1 MDLERPTTPVA
12 DAAAALAEEACA
24 PFLLHHSH
32 RTFHYGMLFV
42 DAREVDAEAA
52 FIASMLHD
60 LGLTDAHRGD
70 KGFDDV
76 GAELACRFL
85 EDRGWA
91 RDRIRLVEQAIM
103 RHTRLDP
110 NEAPEHRVVQAGAA
124 LDVAGIPPE
133 MLDTDDAWAVLRS
146 FPRLDFGTAM
156 RDAFLDEVRRQP
168 DGTFAE
174 LERTVTLSELIVN
187 HPLDAAGEA

>member
-1 MDLERPTTPVA
+1 MDLTRPTTPVA
-12 DAAAALAEEACA
+12 DAAAALAAEACA

-42 DAREVDAEAA
+42 DPREVDAEAA
-52 FIASMLHD
+52 FVASMLHD
-60 LGLTDAHRGD
+60 LGLTDAHRSE

-85 EDRGWA
+85 EERDWE
-91 RDRIRLVEQAIM
+91 RDRIRLVEQAIL
-103 RHTRLDP
+103 RHTCLEP

-124 LDVAGIPPE
+124 LDVAGVPPE
-133 MLDTDDAWAVLRS
+133 MLDTAAAREMLRS

-168 DGTFAE
+168 DGSFAD
-174 LERTVTLSELIVN
+174 LERTVTLSELIAN
-187 HPLDAAGEA
+187 HPLDAS